1 MTYLI
6 LTSSLTMN
14 ILLMKLSITAI
25 KKTEAITK
33 VEMLEAKGSLT
44 ADVE

>member
-1 MTYLI
+1 MMYLI

-14 ILLMKLSITAI
+14 ILLMKLNITAI
-25 KKTEAITK
+25 RKTEAMTK
-33 VEMLEAKGSLT
+33 VEILEANGSPT